1 MAETDLVRKVKTA
14 LDRLLPP
21 KIGSDGRLMEWVSIL
36 VPKNIF
42 AFSGSM
48 KTSDLYLQA

>member
-14 LDRLLPP
+14 LNRLLPP

-36 VPKNIF
+36 MHKSIF
-42 AFSGSM
+42 AFSDST
-48 KTSDLYLQA
+48 KTY